1 MYCGVADA
9 HYYCFVEGG
18 FHGWIPDLWTTVTE
32 DCWGFIGNQI
42 ALPSLL
48 RSLVCPTLKVF

>member
-9 HYYCFVEGG
+9 HYYCFIEGG
-18 FHGWIPDLWTTVTE
+18 FHGWIPDLWTNVTE

-48 RSLVCPTLKVF
+48 R